1 MNIKIILTKL
11 YQEKEWVLYGNDYTG
26 LEWLSDSQKPTEED
40 LLSRW
45 PEVEAILQ
53 AEEDSKAAKIQS
65 RESALS
71 KLAVLGLT
79 EEEIEALVNGNS

>member
-45 PEVEAILQ
+45 SEVEAILQ
-53 AEEDSKAAKIQS
+53 AEEDSKAAKIQF

-79 EEEIEALVNGNS
+79 EEEIEALLNGNS